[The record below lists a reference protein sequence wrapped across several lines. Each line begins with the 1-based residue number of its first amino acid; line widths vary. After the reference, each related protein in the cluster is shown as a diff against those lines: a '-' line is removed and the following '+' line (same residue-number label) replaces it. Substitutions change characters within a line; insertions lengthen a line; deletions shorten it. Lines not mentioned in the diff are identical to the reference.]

1 MKKIYKILILI
12 VVIICIFNITSLAKS
27 EVSLSVNSKN
37 INIGD
42 EFTLNI
48 NTNNIK
54 AAACTIWL
62 YFDNQIIEYSDNINN
77 VNVVDN
83 RIIYTWV
90 SETGTNIDLSELL
103 QIKMK
108 AKKEGATS
116 VAIIGEIYDEKGNK
130 LDLQY
135 KQLEIIIGEKTK
147 EANINTEK
155 NSNVSSENVDLDI
168 LRLSE
173 EGINPNFNPNVTEYY
188 IIVNENVESIDVTAI
203 PKNNNAKVQITGN
216 NNLKKGANKITIKI
230 TSKDNSKNKEYIINV
245 TKTNDIN
252 SANANLETLAVE
264 NFTLSPEYEEN
275 ITNYNTEVSK
285 DTQELNVLAIPNNM
299 NAKVEI
305 KGNKNLQYGKNRITV
320 TVTAQNGVTQKKY
333 LIDVYKR
340 NEAEEIENDKK
351 QNEII
356 ENAEQVVEKMSDSSN
371 EISQDSI
378 QYNEETQ
385 EKEKEII
392 DLVSIIGCIL
402 SIMILGITIIRII
415 KNKKNKH
422 NLK

>member
-12 VVIICIFNITSLAKS
+12 VVIICIFNIKSLAKS

-42 EFTLNI
+42 ELTLNI

-108 AKKEGATS
+108 AKKEGSTS

-173 EGINPNFNPNVTEYY
+173 EGINPNFNPNITEYY
-188 IIVNENVESIDVTAI
+188 MIVNENVESIDVTAI

-305 KGNKNLQYGKNRITV
+305 KGNENLQYGKNRITV
-320 TVTAQNGVTQKKY
+320 TVTAQNGVTKKKY

-422 NLK
+422 NPK